1 MENTQIQ
8 EYQDLTKKRNSAKTY
23 HIDTYGCQMNVADSE
38 LVEAILISE
47 GYKKSIDIN
56 SADAIFVNTCAIREQ
71 AEEKIHSQLGRY
83 NLIKRK
89 KPEIL
94 IGVLGCMA
102 QNLKDDLLENKP
114 YIDIVLGPDSYR
126 ELPKILNQRKR
137 ILDSIVDTKLSRY
150 EVYQDLFPHRK
161 GGANAWVSIMRGCDK
176 FCTFCIVPFTRGR
189 ERSRNLESILQEA
202 KDAVD
207 NGYSE
212 ITLLGQNVNS
222 YDYQNLKFHDLLEE
236 VSKTKKLKR
245 IRYTS
250 PHPQDITE
258 ELLRVMAKH
267 ENICDYVHLPL
278 QAGSNRILKRMNRTY
293 TREHFISLVKMIREI
308 LPKVGISTDI
318 IVGFPGETNKDFEE
332 TISLMHEVK
341 FDSAFNFKYSSRPGT
356 KASEYSE
363 RINDQEKKDRLQKII
378 NLQKKHTLERN
389 KILIGSIQDV
399 LIEKESKLSAS
410 HWAGRTDSN
419 KWVVF
424 DKKNSQIN
432 KIVQVKIKEAR
443 GVTLHGELL
452 NKIEAA

>member
-8 EYQDLTKKRNSAKTY
+8 EYQDLTKKRNSSKTY

-399 LIEKESKLSAS
+399 LIEKESKLSAT

-452 NKIEAA
+452 NKMEAA

>member
-8 EYQDLTKKRNSAKTY
+8 EYQDLTKKRNSSKTY

-267 ENICDYVHLPL
+267 ENICDYIHLPL

-452 NKIEAA
+452 NKMEAA

>member
-202 KDAVD
+202 KYAVD

-236 VSKTKKLKR
+236 VSKIKKLKR

-267 ENICDYVHLPL
+267 ENICDYIHLPL

-318 IVGFPGETNKDFEE
+318 IVGFPGETSKDFEE

-399 LIEKESKLSAS
+399 LIEKESKLSAT

-452 NKIEAA
+452 NKMEAA

>member
-236 VSKTKKLKR
+236 VSKIKKLKR

-267 ENICDYVHLPL
+267 ENICDYIHLPL

-318 IVGFPGETNKDFEE
+318 IVGFPGETSKDFEE

-399 LIEKESKLSAS
+399 LIEKESKLSAT

>member
-1 MENTQIQ
+1 
-8 EYQDLTKKRNSAKTY
+8 
-23 HIDTYGCQMNVADSE
+23 
-38 LVEAILISE
+38 
-47 GYKKSIDIN
+47 
-56 SADAIFVNTCAIREQ
+56 
-71 AEEKIHSQLGRY
+71 
-83 NLIKRK
+83 
-89 KPEIL
+89 
-94 IGVLGCMA
+94 
-102 QNLKDDLLENKP
+102 
-114 YIDIVLGPDSYR
+114 
-126 ELPKILNQRKR
+126 
-137 ILDSIVDTKLSRY
+137 
-150 EVYQDLFPHRK
+150 
-161 GGANAWVSIMRGCDK
+161 
-176 FCTFCIVPFTRGR
+176 
-189 ERSRNLESILQEA
+189 
-202 KDAVD
+202 
-207 NGYSE
+207 
-212 ITLLGQNVNS
+212 
-222 YDYQNLKFHDLLEE
+222 
-236 VSKTKKLKR
+236 
-245 IRYTS
+245 
-250 PHPQDITE
+250 
-258 ELLRVMAKH
+258 
-267 ENICDYVHLPL
+267 
-278 QAGSNRILKRMNRTY
+278 
-293 TREHFISLVKMIREI
+293 MIREI

-452 NKIEAA
+452 NKTEAA

>member
-399 LIEKESKLSAS
+399 LIEKESKLSTT

-452 NKIEAA
+452 NKMEAA

>member
-1 MENTQIQ
+1 MENSQIT
-8 EYQDLTKKRNSAKTY
+8 EYQKLTEKKITKKTY

-202 KDAVD
+202 KDTVD
-207 NGYSE
+207 NGFSE

-236 VSKTKKLKR
+236 VSKIKKLKR

-267 ENICDYVHLPL
+267 ENICDYIHLPL

-318 IVGFPGETNKDFEE
+318 IVGFPGETSKDFEE

-399 LIEKESKLSAS
+399 LIEKESKLSAT

>member
-202 KDAVD
+202 KYAVD

-236 VSKTKKLKR
+236 VSKIKKLKR

-267 ENICDYVHLPL
+267 ENICDYIHLPL

-318 IVGFPGETNKDFEE
+318 IVGFPGETSKDFEE

-399 LIEKESKLSAS
+399 LIEKESKLSAT

-452 NKIEAA
+452 NKMEVA

>member
-236 VSKTKKLKR
+236 VSKIKKLKR

-267 ENICDYVHLPL
+267 ENICDYIHLPL

-318 IVGFPGETNKDFEE
+318 IVGFPGETSKDFEE

-399 LIEKESKLSAS
+399 LIEKESKLSAT

-452 NKIEAA
+452 NKMEAA